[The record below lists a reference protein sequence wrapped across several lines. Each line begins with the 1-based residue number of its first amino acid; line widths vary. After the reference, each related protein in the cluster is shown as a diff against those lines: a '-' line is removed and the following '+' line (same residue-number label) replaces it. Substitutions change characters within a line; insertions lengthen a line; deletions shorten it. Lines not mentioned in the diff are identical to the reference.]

1 MLRLRVSTLTKA
13 NFVKISANDLLVL
26 FKSKKNNKN
35 YLIIILIILSD
46 CLSGMSLNKFQT
58 TDIDLYLTALRD
70 EPTPF
75 DVFVS
80 RAGKAA
86 VKDKFDLANP
96 RSRATKT
103 VRRAL
108 NNTIQDGVSRFV
120 PIIGQAGSGKT
131 HFYWHLKEE
140 EEAQVEKKYV
150 ICYIPSP
157 PSAVRIPLHLYTC
170 ILDEIG
176 EDLIQSVSR
185 SLIKKHS
192 AESNNVKDILTN
204 SLRSYPG
211 ISADVIKALTLFSLG
226 STDNVKSLAE
236 RWLLG
241 ENLTE
246 DELDELG
253 VSRIIEDDDIVLAS
267 IRVMF
272 ENYDKVIIL
281 YFDELEIPYRTMG
294 KTTAISFIEHL
305 KRLYNELRNLLII
318 TACLSDIW
326 PEFYSSIDDAMKSRL
341 ERESQL
347 LPFTVEDIENFYK
360 EAMKYWWLDS
370 QNIEP
375 PVELTFPLQTNQF
388 KEILAETQGNP
399 RNTIKA
405 IRNRL
410 DDTIDN
416 RLADPDRKLVLQER
430 SHSQPANELTL
441 DSQQKVKLTAEQIE
455 ILENVTIDINPSS
468 MIAALITILKMSFPD
483 KQCLENVEFAYKDKI
498 RFLAL
503 LFRSKT
509 RVGIEIPSVK
519 SFDKR
524 GGVAAYYALNR
535 LNEAK
540 EENIIDIGL
549 LITPNGTSGRKFQSA
564 LQNTQHFVKVIEFN
578 QKQAEELVKYGLIK
592 LISPKGVDVVELIK
606 ELV

>member
-1 MLRLRVSTLTKA
+1 MSLTK
-13 NFVKISANDLLVL
+13 F
-26 FKSKKNNKN
+26 NNA
-35 YLIIILIILSD
+35 
-46 CLSGMSLNKFQT
+46 
-58 TDIDLYLTALRD
+58 DIDLYLTALRD

-75 DVFVS
+75 DIFVS

-86 VKDKFDLANP
+86 VKDKLDLATP
-96 RSRATKT
+96 RSRATRT

-140 EEAQVEKKYV
+140 EEVQVEKKFV

-176 EDLIQSVSR
+176 EDLLISVS
-185 SLIKKHS
+185 KHLVS
-192 AESNNVKDILTN
+192 INSQSSHNIKDILA
-204 SLRSYPG
+204 SALRMYPG
-211 ISADVIKALTLFSLG
+211 ISSDVIKALILFSLG
-226 STDNVKSLAE
+226 GTENIRLLAE

-241 ENLTE
+241 ENLSE
-246 DELDELG
+246 EELDELG

-267 IRVMF
+267 IRVLF
-272 ENYDKVIIL
+272 ENYDKVVIL

-294 KTTAISFIEHL
+294 KQTAIAFVEHL
-305 KRLYNELRNLLII
+305 KRMYNELRKLLII

-326 PEFYSSIDDAMKSRL
+326 PDISASLDDAMKSRM

-347 LPFTVEDIENFYK
+347 LPFTQDDVETFYK
-360 EAMKYWWLDS
+360 DAMKQWWTES

-375 PVELTFPLQTNQF
+375 PDDLLFPLVHAYFEEIVEQT
-388 KEILAETQGNP
+388 KGNP

-405 IRNRL
+405 IRNKL
-410 DDTIDN
+410 DDAIED
-416 RLADPDRKLVLQER
+416 RLADPNRAISVPEAESTPTNVVPNTIDIPQ
-430 SHSQPANELTL
+430 LTP
-441 DSQQKVKLTAEQIE
+441 EQIE

-468 MIAALITILKMSFPD
+468 IIAALSSNLQKNLPEANCSD
-483 KQCLENVEFAYKDKI
+483 NVEFSFKNKL

-503 LFRSKT
+503 
-509 RVGIEIPSVK
+509 RVTNKDYRIGIEVPSVK

-524 GGVAAYYALNR
+524 GGVAAYYALSR
-535 LNEAK
+535 LMEAK
-540 EENIIDIGL
+540 SEDIIDAGI
-549 LITPNGTSGRKFQSA
+549 LIVPAGTSGKKYQSA
-564 LQNTQHFVKVIEFN
+564 LQSADQYVKTIEFD
-578 QKQAEELVKYGLIK
+578 QQEAEQLVKHGLIK
-592 LISPKGVDVVELIK
+592 LISPKGQEII
-606 ELV
+606 ELVKSLI

>member
-1 MLRLRVSTLTKA
+1 MSLTKFNEA
-13 NFVKISANDLLVL
+13 
-26 FKSKKNNKN
+26 
-35 YLIIILIILSD
+35 
-46 CLSGMSLNKFQT
+46 
-58 TDIDLYLTALRD
+58 DIELYLTALRD

-75 DVFVS
+75 DIFVS

-86 VKDKFDLANP
+86 VKDKFDLATP
-96 RSRATKT
+96 RSRATRT

-140 EEAQVEKKYV
+140 EESQVEKKFS

-170 ILDEIG
+170 ILDELG
-176 EDLIQSVSR
+176 EDLISSVSKNIITAF
-185 SLIKKHS
+185 SK
-192 AESNNVKDILTN
+192 ESTNVKDILT
-204 SLRSYPG
+204 SALRSYPG
-211 ISADVIKALTLFSLG
+211 ISSDVIKSLILFNLG
-226 STDNVKSLAE
+226 EHENVRLLAE

-241 ENLTE
+241 ENLSE
-246 DELDELG
+246 EELDDLG

-267 IRVMF
+267 IRVLF
-272 ENYDKVIIL
+272 ENYNKVIIL

-294 KTTAISFIEHL
+294 KKTAIAFIEHL

-326 PEFYSSIDDAMKSRL
+326 PEFYDSFDDAMRSRL

-347 LPFTVEDIENFYK
+347 MPFTREDIETFYTD
-360 EAMKYWWLDS
+360 AMKHWWAEN

-375 PVELTFPLQTNQF
+375 PQDLLFPLVHASF
-388 KEILAETQGNP
+388 EEILDLSQGNP

-405 IRNRL
+405 IRNKL
-410 DDTIDN
+410 DDVIDD
-416 RLADPDRKLVLQER
+416 RLSDPERKLIHEK
-430 SHSQPANELTL
+430 STEIL
-441 DSQQKVKLTAEQIE
+441 DSFDSVQSLQNALTAEQLE

-468 MIAALITILKMSFPD
+468 VIAALQANLKMTFPEGIFT
-483 KQCLENVEFAYKDKI
+483 ENIEFMFKDKI

-503 LFRSKT
+503 LFSENKSKI
-509 RVGIEIPSVK
+509 GIEVTSVK
-519 SFDKR
+519 TFDKK

-535 LNEAK
+535 LAEAK
-540 EENIIDIGL
+540 SENIITEGVL
-549 LITPNGTSGRKFQSA
+549 FVPKGTSGRKYQSA
-564 LQNTQHFVKVIEFN
+564 LQSSSEYVKIIEIN
-578 QKQAEELVKYGLIK
+578 QSEAEQLIKHGLIK
-592 LISPKGVDVVELIK
+592 LTSPKGVEFLDLIK
-606 ELV
+606 NLV

>member
-1 MLRLRVSTLTKA
+1 
-13 NFVKISANDLLVL
+13 
-26 FKSKKNNKN
+26 
-35 YLIIILIILSD
+35 
-46 CLSGMSLNKFQT
+46 MSLSKFNQA
-58 TDIDLYLTALRD
+58 DVDLYLTALRD

-75 DVFVS
+75 DIFVS

-86 VKDKFDLANP
+86 VKDKFDLATP
-96 RSRATKT
+96 RARATKT

-131 HFYWHLKEE
+131 HFYWHLKDEE
-140 EEAQVEKKYV
+140 EIQIEKKFV

-176 EDLIQSVSR
+176 EDLLTSVSKH
-185 SLIKKHS
+185 LISINSKD
-192 AESNNVKDILTN
+192 SNNVKDILAN
-204 SLRSYPG
+204 SLRMYPG
-211 ISADVIKALTLFSLG
+211 ISSDVIKSLVLFSLG
-226 STDNVKSLAE
+226 DTENIRLLAE

-241 ENLTE
+241 ENLAE
-246 DELDELG
+246 EELDELG
-253 VSRIIEDDDIVLAS
+253 VARIIEEDDIVLAS

-294 KTTAISFIEHL
+294 KQTAIAFVEHL
-305 KRLYNELRNLLII
+305 KRMYNELRNLLII

-326 PEFYSSIDDAMKSRL
+326 PEIYASLDDAMKSRL

-347 LPFTVEDIENFYK
+347 LPFSREDVESFYK
-360 EAMKYWWLDS
+360 DAMKQWWIES

-375 PVELTFPLQTNQF
+375 PEDLLFPLVHSYFQQ
-388 KEILAETQGNP
+388 ILDESKGNP
-399 RNTIKA
+399 RNTIKS
-405 IRNRL
+405 IRNKL
-410 DDTIDN
+410 DDAIDN
-416 RLADPDRKLVLQER
+416 RLQDPER
-430 SHSQPANELTL
+430 AIIRTEFEEQTNQPSVFNTP
-441 DSQQKVKLTAEQIE
+441 SPILTAEQLE

-468 MIAALITILKMSFPD
+468 IIAAITSNLKKNFPD
-483 KQCLENVEFAYKDKI
+483 SSCTENVEFSFKGKL

-503 LFRSKT
+503 IFSDKDYSI
-509 RVGIEIPSVK
+509 GIEVPSVK

-535 LNEAK
+535 LAEAK
-540 EENIIDIGL
+540 SEEIIQAGI
-549 LITPNGTSGRKFQSA
+549 LIVPTGTSGKKYLTAYQSTE
-564 LQNTQHFVKVIEFN
+564 NYVKVIEIN
-578 QKQAEELVKYGLIK
+578 QREAEQLIKHGLIK
-592 LISPKGVDVVELIK
+592 LISPKGQEVVELIRH
-606 ELV
+606 LL